1 MTEFQHEE
9 RLPRRRAAELLT
21 DVAYA
26 LTAGDT
32 LEVRTSSRQVKV
44 PVGDTVL
51 VTRGSRADGDLVEVE
66 IRVRWWAAAANG
78 RDDDEPSSSGT

>member
-1 MTEFQHEE
+1 MTEFEHEE

-51 VTRGSRADGDLVEVE
+51 VTRGSRADGDIGEVE
-66 IRVRWWAAAANG
+66 IRMRWSAAAVNG
-78 RDDDEPSSSGT
+78 RDDDEPSLSGT

>member
-1 MTEFQHEE
+1 MTEFEHEE

-21 DVAYA
+21 DIAYA

-51 VTRGSRADGDLVEVE
+51 VTRGSRADGDLVKVE
-66 IRVRWWAAAANG
+66 IRVRWSAAAANG
-78 RDDDEPSSSGT
+78 RHDDEPSPSGI